1 MSGINHATAS
11 GSNMSLDGG
20 YIGSLDHAIAN
31 LHVGRHQGRA
41 QGMEEGIEQGYQQGF
56 NDGKAQGWDAG
67 IEAGN
72 VEIEKAMAFIRQHVA
87 EKEQFKSELQN
98 QKELI
103 EQLDTKIKAL
113 ETEVATLRGENTKL
127 SSTDSTLR
135 RLVDALKG
143 ANVRLQEQVT
153 SMDEKLQER
162 TKQYANQLWQYNR
175 SLVFMNAVRGV
186 LEDLTIDK
194 SPHANHVRALF
205 AEKYAQQVSQS
216 LEKGAIKAAPD
227 TDNEFATALP
237 RTRKFIVDMLNS
249 VGKEKEAELALVDE
263 GDDWVP

>member
-1 MSGINHATAS
+1 
-11 GSNMSLDGG
+11 MSLDGG

-41 QGMEEGIEQGYQQGF
+41 QGMEEGFKEGYQQGF
-56 NDGKAQGWDAG
+56 NEGKARGWDAG
-67 IEAGN
+67 IAAGN
-72 VEIEKAMAFIRQHVA
+72 VEINKAMGFIRQHVA
-87 EKEQFKSELQN
+87 EKEKIKAALQKQQN
-98 QKELI
+98 LI
-103 EQLDTKIKAL
+103 AQLDTKIKAL

-135 RLVDALKG
+135 KLVDALKG

-162 TKQYANQLWQYNR
+162 TKQYVNQLWQYNR
-175 SLVFMNAVRGV
+175 SLVFMNAVRDV

-205 AEKYAQQVSQS
+205 AEKYAGQVSQS
-216 LEKGAIKAAPD
+216 LEKGSIKAAPD
-227 TDNEFATALP
+227 TDNEFAKALP
-237 RTRKFIVDMLNS
+237 RTHEFIVRL
-249 VGKEKEAELALVDE
+249 L
-263 GDDWVP
+263 GDSST